1 MSIDVFVR
9 TLHLPGSIKG
19 FSRRNPDG
27 TVTVIINEDLD
38 LETQYEV
45 VEHELEHIA
54 NEDCDS
60 DKSADS
66 IEAIRHAI

>member
-38 LETQYEV
+38 LETQHEV
-45 VEHELEHIA
+45 LEHEGF
-54 NEDCDS
+54 
-60 DKSADS
+60 
-66 IEAIRHAI
+66 